1 VPSSVASSLSTA
13 GADRALLDGVL
24 PTGGSVPVPT
34 TASWYTALPA
44 DLQTYL
50 ASVASVESGIVLADS
65 GEAGAA
71 SRATAAWRGV
81 GVGFAVGAAAV
92 LA

>member
-1 VPSSVASSLSTA
+1 MASSLSAA

-24 PTGGSVPVPT
+24 PTDGSVPVAT
-34 TASWYTALPA
+34 GASWYAALPA
-44 DLQTYL
+44 AVQTYL
-50 ASVASVESGIVLADS
+50 ASVASVESGIALADGG

-71 SRATAAWRGV
+71 ARATAAWRGV
-81 GVGFAVGAAAV
+81 GVGFAVGAAVV